1 MEFSNYS
8 NLIYQHDPDIA
19 PAPVGEIPWYVT
31 IVFVILGT
39 TGNILVCLAVAL
51 DKTLQTLT
59 NLFLCS
65 LAFTDLVISL
75 MILPARRVMMLT
87 GKAIFVL
94 KLVVYSLFFQPSIET
109 FPVLLVHIIRNY
121 R

>member
-65 LAFTDLVISL
+65 LAFTDLVISM